1 MAPMATANGAA
12 NNAATTTGFRYT
24 PPSYLLK
31 TQAAAQPSA
40 TRGGCVGNVRMEN
53 RPWVGDENGVDEY
66 DLGMMPQEQRPTKNT
81 TNLDAHFQQRV
92 RAKSNRYRTMLKNG
106 SGSGNGGREDGED
119 VEGYNVDDIHDEHQ
133 QAVLRA
139 EMNVSSSEPTSTTAR
154 ATTTAATVEVPVAPT
169 KVAAAASATQAREA
183 RKQRLSGGAGASAN
197 STDPAS
203 SSSSSSLRTQKRG
216 SAVGDVVFGGHGID
230 GGSPKE
236 DVAST
241 ARSLRA
247 ARLRGSLKPS
257 SDEVDLQ
264 SKLEMRRIRSQKED
278 WQYQQ
283 QLQKQQSHSNL
294 QAQRASIE
302 EERRR
307 ALEREQRERETRE
320 KIEQD
325 RIDAAIEMA
334 HNNRV
339 QSQHIRHIRDASLVA
354 MAKKNKAQRF
364 KASSNGGRRKPS
376 SSSSTSSTDES
387 LDPAT
392 KRTAAARTEGKLSR
406 RARLHAIR
414 TGRKT
419 KFPSSSSSSSNVKGA
434 SPSATAHDNAFV
446 DDLAGMLRDSG
457 ILSSCVACFGDEDTL
472 DYNKNDSSSSG
483 IVATSPDGSMKL
495 RQRAGY
501 GGGFEDDHVF
511 GNGSSSDDSSAE
523 AAARDVQRQKMDL
536 YAKYR
541 E

>member
-12 NNAATTTGFRYT
+12 NSAATTTGFRYT

-139 EMNVSSSEPTSTTAR
+139 EMNVSLEPASTTTR

-307 ALEREQRERETRE
+307 ALEREQREREMRE
-320 KIEQD
+320 KLEQD

-334 HNNRV
+334 HSNR
-339 QSQHIRHIRDASLVA
+339 IRSKQIRDASLVA

-364 KASSNGGRRKPS
+364 KASSNGGRRQPS
-376 SSSSTSSTDES
+376 STSSTSSTDES

-392 KRTAAARTEGKLSR
+392 KRTAAARTEGKLTR
-406 RARLHAIR
+406 RARLHAMR

-419 KFPSSSSSSSNVKGA
+419 KFPSSSSSSSNLKGA
-434 SPSATAHDNAFV
+434 GPSATAHDNAFV

-495 RQRAGY
+495 RQRVGY

-523 AAARDVQRQKMDL
+523 ASARDVQRQKMDL